1 MVGIQPMVIMGV
13 SGSGKTVLGQ
23 FLGKRLGIPFLD
35 ADDLHPASNKALMA
49 AGIPLSDTD
58 RIPWLNVVAA
68 TIARSVSE
76 NQPGVVACSALKRTY
91 RDLFRTQVPDLLLI
105 YIDGAA
111 EVIARRLETREHE
124 YMPASLLASQIAT
137 LEPPGADEAY
147 IRVPAELTLE
157 ESTDLI
163 LDTLHLSH
171 FEAPALEHS
180 PYAFRATF
188 RQTSMT
194 D

>member
-1 MVGIQPMVIMGV
+1 MVGNRPIVIMGV

-23 FLGKRLGIPFLD
+23 SLGKKLGIPFID

-49 AGIPLSDTD
+49 AGIPLTDAD

-68 TIARSVSE
+68 AIARGVSE
-76 NQPGVVACSALKRTY
+76 DQPSVVACSALKRTY
-91 RDLFRTQVPDLLLI
+91 RDLLRTQVPDLLLI
-105 YIDGAA
+105 HIDGAA

-137 LEPPGADEAY
+137 LEPPEADEAY
-147 IRVPAELTLE
+147 ISVPAELTVD
-157 ESTDLI
+157 ESADLI
-163 LDTLHLSH
+163 LATLHLSLA
-171 FEAPALEHS
+171 AP
-180 PYAFRATF
+180 RA
-188 RQTSMT
+188 